1 MNKKIWRD
9 FQICISVPL
18 NTVNSFQCFLQISFC
33 IRCIADKFS
42 SNINEVI
49 RPDLNFIFLYFF
61 YDKILHAQK
70 AQNKKCV

>member
-1 MNKKIWRD
+1 M
-9 FQICISVPL
+9 
-18 NTVNSFQCFLQISFC
+18 SFC

-49 RPDLNFIFLYFF
+49 RPALNFIFLFIYFF
-61 YDKILHAQK
+61 CDKILHAQK